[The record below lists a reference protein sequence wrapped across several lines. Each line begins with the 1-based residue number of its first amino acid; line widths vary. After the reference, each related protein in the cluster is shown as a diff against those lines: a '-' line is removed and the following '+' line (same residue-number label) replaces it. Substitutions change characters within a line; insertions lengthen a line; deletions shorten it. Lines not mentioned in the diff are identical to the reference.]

1 MTADSPLNPHADV
14 TPLPSPEA
22 RPPVGSHPVAVR
34 VIALAILLA
43 LALSGGELVA
53 RVAHPRSTR
62 GMGPPPGVALNAIGQ
77 HDVDHDMPK
86 PPGTFRVLCL
96 GDSFTFGRGIDIP
109 DLYCH
114 RLERLLESHLR
125 RSQNRARVESLSF
138 AAEGYSTARE
148 LRMLEHRGGLDY
160 RPDVL
165 VLGYVLNDPEDDSRL
180 AELKL
185 LREPTMVRH
194 ATGWLKRLTD
204 ASALTGWMYQR
215 LENTRRYRAFERYY
229 HFIHRPEYPG
239 WRRCQESF
247 QRLAELTK
255 ASGTQVLV
263 AIFPFVDFPL
273 GEKYPFED
281 LHEQVAELARSNGFA
296 ALDLRPTLAAH
307 ESPALQR
314 VFGLDP
320 HPSAGANHLVARAI
334 ADEIVRLGWLK
345 TAPSVRAPE
354 VAEAADARAER

>member
-1 MTADSPLNPHADV
+1 MAADSTLNLDE
-14 TPLPSPEA
+14 TPTERAPTRTASPI
-22 RPPVGSHPVAVR
+22 RRGRVAVR
-34 VIALAILLA
+34 VVALLILLA
-43 LALSGGELVA
+43 VTLGAGELVA
-53 RVAHPRSTR
+53 RMVQ
-62 GMGPPPGVALNAIGQ
+62 PPPARGINLQPRVPLNSLGQ
-77 HDVDHDMPK
+77 HDVEHELAK
-86 PPGTFRVLCL
+86 PPGTVRVLCL
-96 GDSFTFGRGIDIP
+96 GDSFTFGRGIDLP

-125 RSQNRARVESLSF
+125 RAHNHARVESLSF

-148 LRMLEHRGGLDY
+148 LRMLERRGGLDY

-165 VLGYVLNDPEDDSRL
+165 VLGYVLNDPEDESNPD
-180 AELKL
+180 ELKR
-185 LREPTMVRH
+185 LREPTMVWHPRGWM
-194 ATGWLKRLTD
+194 GWLTRN
-204 ASALTGWMYQR
+204 SALTGWMYQR